1 MISILIVPTIVDI
14 DIEIDIIIS
23 IIPMLTEE
31 GEPDPGQDSALL
43 NNKDICKKMSA

>member
-1 MISILIVPTIVDI
+1 MISILIVPTLVE
-14 DIEIDIIIS
+14 IEIDIIIS
-23 IIPMLTEE
+23 IIPMLTKE